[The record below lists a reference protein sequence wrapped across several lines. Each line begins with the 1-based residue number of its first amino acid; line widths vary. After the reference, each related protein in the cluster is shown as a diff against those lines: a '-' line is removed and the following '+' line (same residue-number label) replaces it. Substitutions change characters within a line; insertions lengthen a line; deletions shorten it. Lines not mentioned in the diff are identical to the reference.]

1 MGIVVAV
8 GWSGVVSSG
17 SVHWGDVGSGCGV
30 TVSVSIASAVVG
42 SESVIDEV
50 DVTEV
55 TVVVGVSGVVASV
68 FRVAG
73 SGCAWLIVSV
83 TV

>member
-1 MGIVVAV
+1 MGNVVAV

-30 TVSVSIASAVVG
+30 TVSVSNAVVG